1 MNDIPSCQRLQFFVK
16 QLIDSEEGTSALEE
30 KLRQIVNT
38 INLRENSILKNKV
51 KQQARMRMPDIK
63 KQRIHPTTSSS
74 REKLLPGA
82 LSGSKS
88 LERNRSQQRN
98 VGQSPEL
105 INIDTYNKHP
115 MIVKN
120 LSPLNTNAGQ
130 KHSQKVTAEGSISPK
145 IHPI

>member
-63 KQRIHPTTSSS
+63 KQKIHPTTSSS
-74 REKLLPGA
+74 REKLLPGS

-88 LERNRSQQRN
+88 LERNRSQ
-98 VGQSPEL
+98 
-105 INIDTYNKHP
+105 
-115 MIVKN
+115 
-120 LSPLNTNAGQ
+120 
-130 KHSQKVTAEGSISPK
+130 
-145 IHPI
+145 